1 MNTRLA
7 EIFSPRIDTQTDLE
21 SLEFETGQVWRIGY
35 GDYEGVTLLVVKRER
50 HPTLG
55 NAIHICIR
63 GPLFT
68 KNGNELMGI
77 PHLPFTPEALRAS
90 DLELV
95 GQVSRISDDWVEMYE
110 DWQSDAEAGE
120 AGLFSLTVTDILD
133 SIFSRLSMF

>member
-7 EIFSPRIDTQTDLE
+7 EIFSTRIDTQVDLE
-21 SLEFETGQVWRIGY
+21 RLEYEEGQVWRIGY
-35 GDYEGVTLLVVKRER
+35 GEYEGVTLLVTHREQ

-55 NAIHICIR
+55 NAIHICVR
-63 GPLFT
+63 GPLHT

-95 GQVSRISDDWVEMYE
+95 GHVTTISDDWVDMYE
-110 DWQSDAEAGE
+110 DWLEDALAGE
-120 AGLFSLTVTDILD
+120 AGLFSLTVTDILE
-133 SIFSRLSMF
+133 SIFNRLLMF